1 VFAVATRDYGWMVT
15 DTSGW
20 AASFQLLGGANPA
33 TAHAWRGLGIDI
45 DGNDLLFGLFTKAR
59 MWTVEP
65 PTNYCA
71 SGPTQQG
78 CVTARSHTP

>member
-1 VFAVATRDYGWMVT
+1 MRHYGWMVT

-20 AASFQLLGGANPA
+20 DASFQLSGGANPA
-33 TAHAWRGLGIDI
+33 TAQAWLALGIDT

-59 MWTVEP
+59 MWTVDP
-65 PTNYCA
+65 PTNYRA

-78 CVTARSHTP
+78 CITARSECP